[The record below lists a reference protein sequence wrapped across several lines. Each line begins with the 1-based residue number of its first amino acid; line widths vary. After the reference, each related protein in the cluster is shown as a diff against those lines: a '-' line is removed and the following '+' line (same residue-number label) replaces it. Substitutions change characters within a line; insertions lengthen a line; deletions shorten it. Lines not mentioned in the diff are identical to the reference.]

1 MPSADENPLGPDFER
16 ALRGELDAVRPPS
29 TSPRYAAARPR
40 ALGWRL
46 APAALAVALV
56 GILGLTAFA
65 ATGSANPAVWTRRV
79 ITIINTGQSSPN
91 PSPSPT
97 ENEGT
102 GAGPTA
108 SPEPSES
115 PEPTERPEPSRS
127 PEPRE
132 TPEPRESAEPRESP
146 EPSGGD
152 HSGSGETSGGSS
164 GGE

>member
-16 ALRGELDAVRPPS
+16 ALRGELDAVRPPF

-40 ALGWRL
+40 GLGWRL

-65 ATGSANPAVWTRRV
+65 ATGSPNPAVWTRRV
-79 ITIINTGQSSPN
+79 ITIINTGQSSPT

-108 SPEPSES
+108 SPEP
-115 PEPTERPEPSRS
+115 TERPEPSES

-132 TPEPRESAEPRESP
+132 TPEPRESAEPRQSP

-152 HSGSGETSGGSS
+152 HSGSGETSGASS
-164 GGE
+164 GGD